1 MMWKSFIPS
10 NNFKECL
17 CIMYSVFLA
26 DDEKIIRQG
35 LHYIIDWN
43 QLGFNI
49 IGEAADGEQCLRFM
63 EEQNPDIVLIDIK
76 MPKLSGLE
84 VIRMARERH
93 YHGKIIILSGY
104 SDFKYAQEAIR
115 YDVNFYLT
123 KPIDEFEL
131 EKALSELRTQL
142 DEEYRNHSVMSRH
155 QEKLR
160 KNILSE
166 LLTSNSV
173 LSPHDIELLD
183 FDCSSYRVVLYEKY
197 SHSVADISYNLPSML
212 RLTNQDNTDFETLTI
227 NNNEVV
233 ILKGSFA
240 LTQFQRFIDR
250 MNSKQMPQKGSPLDS
265 LFLTCGREVT
275 DIQQLSSSYHEALQ
289 LMERRFF
296 CRANQHTID
305 YISLPDQSKMTED
318 FSDDDANEYCTKFV
332 NAVWAHNQE
341 LITVLLSDLEKA
353 LYYSRKSIPDIK
365 IFLADLFIRIKEQ
378 INFRLYPETAE
389 LPSNTQIMEFVQ
401 NRYYLYQILNFYSEN
416 LAIIIASLKESSKD
430 SITNMVA
437 GYIQQNYME
446 NLRLE
451 NLAALF
457 GYNSSY
463 LGKIF
468 TSNIGINFNSYLDK
482 IRVQHATEY
491 LQNSDLKVY
500 EIASRIGYKSVDA
513 FHEKFKKVTGQTP
526 GEYKKSVQNENKNN

>member
-1 MMWKSFIPS
+1 
-10 NNFKECL
+10 
-17 CIMYSVFLA
+17 MYSVFLA

-35 LHYIIDWN
+35 LHYIVDWN

-142 DEEYRNHSVMSRH
+142 DEEHRNHSVMSRH

-173 LSPHDIELLD
+173 LSHHDIELLN

-240 LTQFQRFIDR
+240 LAQFYRFVDR

-305 YISLPDQSKMTED
+305 YISLPDQSKMTEA
-318 FSDDDANEYCTKFV
+318 FSDNDANEYCTKFV

-378 INFRLYPETAE
+378 ISFRLYPEAVE
-389 LPSNTQIMEFVQ
+389 LPSNTQIMEFIQ
-401 NRYYLYQILNFYSEN
+401 NRYYLYQILNFYNEN

-430 SITNMVA
+430 NITNMVA
-437 GYIQQNYME
+437 EYIQQNYME

-482 IRVQHATEY
+482 IRVQHAMEY
-491 LQNSDLKVY
+491 LRNSDLKVY
-500 EIASRIGYKSVDA
+500 EIASRVGYKSVDA

-526 GEYKKSVQNENKNN
+526 GEYKKSVQNEKKNN

>member
-1 MMWKSFIPS
+1 MMWKSFISS
-10 NNFKECL
+10 NVFKECL

-35 LHYIIDWN
+35 LHYIVDWK
-43 QLGFNI
+43 QLGFDI

-437 GYIQQNYME
+437 EYIQQNYME